1 MEPSYQKSL
10 SEHLRPKGPRK
21 KDVREMG
28 NVASLEV
35 EAKRTL
41 RGILSSRR
49 IQGLELGKKA
59 FFFLSGV
66 LISIPL
72 TLHVRKFVDPLLFK
86 IPIFR
91 GQRWIL
97 IEPIRIALFTPFLEE
112 FAKAYPIMYRSDDNK
127 RSLVTLGFLVGL
139 GFGIAESIMYISRG
153 ETSIITRVLLP
164 SLFHAASTAI
174 VAYGIAKDRPI
185 RSYLASVTLH
195 SLHNLPRALVK
206 LAQLQGTR
214 AWIPWVLT
222 NWPVELV
229 AFSIA
234 FFLHRKT
241 SPIRLP
247 EFGPAPGRIDNE
259 MMRND

>member
-1 MEPSYQKSL
+1 VTSYQKSL
-10 SEHLRPKGPRK
+10 FEHLRPKGPQK
-21 KDVREMG
+21 KRDVREMG
-28 NVASLEV
+28 NVASLGV

-41 RGILSSRR
+41 RGILGSRR

-72 TLHVRKFVDPLLFK
+72 TIHYRKFVEPLFYK
-86 IPIFR
+86 IPLFR

-97 IEPIRIALFTPFLEE
+97 IEPIRKALFTPLLEE
-112 FAKAYPIMYRSDDNK
+112 FAKAYPILNRRDDK
-127 RSLVTLGFLVGL
+127 DRSLVTLGFLVGL
-139 GFGIAESIMYISRG
+139 GFGIAESFMYISRG
-153 ETSIITRVLLP
+153 DASIITRVLLP

-195 SLHNLPRALVK
+195 SLHNLPAALKKFV
-206 LAQLQGTR
+206 QL
-214 AWIPWVLT
+214 PWVLT

-229 AFSIA
+229 TFSIA
-234 FFLHRKT
+234 FFLLRKT
-241 SPIRLP
+241 SPIRIP
-247 EFGPAPGRIDNE
+247 EFRPAPGRIDNE